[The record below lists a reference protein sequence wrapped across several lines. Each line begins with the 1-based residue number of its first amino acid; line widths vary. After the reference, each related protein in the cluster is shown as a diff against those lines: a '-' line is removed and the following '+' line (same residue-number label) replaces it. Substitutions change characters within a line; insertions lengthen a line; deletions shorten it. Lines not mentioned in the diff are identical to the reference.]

1 MDVALGA
8 LETEIR
14 CVPEAGPCEGSWASG
29 ERASSFLGQQLKNEE
44 IMFLK

>member
-29 ERASSFLGQQLKNEE
+29 ERASSFLGMGQQLIK
-44 IMFLK
+44 